1 MLTIRKES
9 EIGGDL
15 FNAPEAYKVVTI
27 NCVGAMGRGIALACR
42 ERYPTLYQ
50 DYRKRCRENEIR
62 IGNVY
67 VYPDE
72 KCILL
77 PTKTHW
83 RLKSQVSYVTAGI
96 TALADC
102 VENLDTSVAIPPLGM
117 ANGWLRPW
125 ERQEIFLWLYDKLE
139 TRRQHHTLYLP
150 DALYQEARSLIP
162 NSFK

>member
-9 EIGGDL
+9 EIGNDL

-42 ERYPTLYQ
+42 KRYPTLYQ
-50 DYRKRCRENEIR
+50 DYRKRCHENEIR

-139 TRRQHHTLYLP
+139 TRRQHYTLYLP

>member
-9 EIGGDL
+9 EIGNDL

-102 VENLDTSVAIPPLGM
+102 VENLDSSVAIPPLGM

-139 TRRQHHTLYLP
+139 TRRQHYTLYLP
-150 DALYQEARSLIP
+150 GALYQEARSLIP

>member
-9 EIGGDL
+9 EIGNDL
-15 FNAPEAYKVVTI
+15 FNAPEAYKVITI

-102 VENLDTSVAIPPLGM
+102 VENLDSSVAIPPLGM

-139 TRRQHHTLYLP
+139 TRRQHYTLYLP

>member
-9 EIGGDL
+9 EIGNDL

-102 VENLDTSVAIPPLGM
+102 VENLDTSAAIPPLGM

-139 TRRQHHTLYLP
+139 TRRQHYTLYLP